1 MGDRIRQLEDAL
13 TLLQASIS
21 KEPHPLLSEN
31 AIVVDTDN
39 ADKLHESEDEVTGEV
54 SRALGTLSVSDQ
66 GLSRFFGS
74 TGGSDLLLVCRLLG
88 EFLPDFWTLFQLDNE
103 DSTGSPSQRTESD
116 SSKGSNLPLE
126 LQRFSYAFPF
136 TPMGPVK
143 DIISLI
149 RNYLPPW
156 EQASAMAV
164 SYLDSATWVFRSVT
178 RHQLVNEMLPSI
190 YRKLPYPSE
199 EYNGPHDLALLFSIF
214 ALGSALDVSLP
225 TRTAES
231 EGEHY
236 NQLALAALCLQPVL
250 EKPSLVTI
258 QTLHIVSIY
267 HAMLGNDVSGGES
280 SMEFTWSLVNLAAH
294 LAQTVRYY
302 FDSTYLP
309 RCQSFLLDWT
319 T

>member
-1 MGDRIRQLEDAL
+1 MYVY
-13 TLLQASIS
+13 S
-21 KEPHPLLSEN
+21 
-31 AIVVDTDN
+31 
-39 ADKLHESEDEVTGEV
+39 
-54 SRALGTLSVSDQ
+54 
-66 GLSRFFGS
+66 
-74 TGGSDLLLVCRLLG
+74 LG
-88 EFLPDFWTLFQLDNE
+88 EFLAIFFERCFQLDNE
-103 DSTGSPSQRTESD
+103 DPTGSPSQRTDSD
-116 SSKGSNLPLE
+116 NSSKCSNLPPE

-149 RNYLPPW
+149 RNYLPSW
-156 EQASAMAV
+156 EQASSMTAN
-164 SYLDSATWVFRSVT
+164 YLDSATWVFRSVT

-225 TRTAES
+225 TPTAEA

-267 HAMLGNDVSGGES
+267 NAMLGNDVSGGES

-294 LAQTVRYY
+294 LAQTVRY
-302 FDSTYLP
+302 FDFYPFAQAPIVSSSQIGL
-309 RCQSFLLDWT
+309 RKL
-319 T
+319 